1 MPAQN
6 FLPGHEYVIDADGT
20 TAVWGGPKKGWMK
33 PDEYVAMK
41 GQSQAQFEDRRALMD
56 RLDSARNHSTKRF
69 ATGFMGRLTSGEGLP
84 DWSPFKGFGG
94 TPGYALDKE
103 LVPVRA
109 NAFIQNLNTMRANS
123 PTGGAVGNVTE
134 KEGEK
139 LQSTVGILDVGQPG
153 DQLRREIDST
163 KAAMIR
169 HQPGLGVTN
178 PFMLSSNS
186 PDEIPQG
193 AYFQTPDRRVY
204 LNRGGAPAPS
214 AVRDKAPVLVR
225 SVEEAMSL
233 PPGTTFITP
242 DGRRKVR

>member
-6 FLPGHEYVIDADGT
+6 FLPGHEYVIDENGT

-33 PDEYVAMK
+33 PDEYVSMK
-41 GQSQAQFEDRRALMD
+41 GQSQAQFDDRRVLMD
-56 RLDSARNHSTKRF
+56 RLDQARNDSTKRF

-109 NAFIQNLNTMRANS
+109 NAFIQNLTNMRQNS

-139 LQSTVGILDVGQPG
+139 LQSTDGILDVGQPG
-153 DQLRREIDST
+153 PQLRREIDAT
-163 KAAMIR
+163 KSAMVR

-178 PFMLSSNS
+178 PFALGSVS

-193 AYFQTPDRRVY
+193 AYFETPDHRVFQNRR
-204 LNRGGAPAPS
+204 GAPAPA
-214 AVRDKAPVLVR
+214 AVRNQAPVRVG
-225 SVEEAMSL
+225 SVDEAMAL
-233 PPGTTFITP
+233 PPGTVFVTP